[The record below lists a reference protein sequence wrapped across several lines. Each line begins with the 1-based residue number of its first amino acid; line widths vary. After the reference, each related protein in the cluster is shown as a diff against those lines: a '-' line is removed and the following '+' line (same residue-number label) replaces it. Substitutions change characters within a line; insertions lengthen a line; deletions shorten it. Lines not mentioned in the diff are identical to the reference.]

1 MAPDS
6 SLVLSPF
13 LSSYSFSLCVL
24 CSFPLPHPREHSFVL
39 FVKPRVTH
47 MHSILITNYDS
58 HMRKKMLFSRKL
70 MELEQ
75 IPLRRPAVL
84 MYFFRPVMNE
94 CDPLCSF
101 FCLGLL
107 LTVFKFLF
115 IDWHNVFWFIYKI
128 HCLTSVSTM
137 SCRCRKRLVFIGN
150 CINVL
155 IKFIFKIRFAD
166 HHKISH

>member
-24 CSFPLPHPREHSFVL
+24 CSFPLPHPLEHTFVL
-39 FVKPRVTH
+39 FCFWNLELHTCTAYLLQTMIH
-47 MHSILITNYDS
+47 IWE
-58 HMRKKMLFSRKL
+58 KMLFSRKL

-84 MYFFRPVMNE
+84 MYFFKAVMNE
-94 CDPLCSF
+94 CDALCP
-101 FCLGLL
+101 GLL

-115 IDWHNVFWFIYKI
+115 IDWHNIFWFIYKI

-137 SCRCRKRLVFIGN
+137 PCRCRTRLVFIGN
-150 CINVL
+150 CINIL
-155 IKFIFKIRFAD
+155 IKFIFKIHFAD